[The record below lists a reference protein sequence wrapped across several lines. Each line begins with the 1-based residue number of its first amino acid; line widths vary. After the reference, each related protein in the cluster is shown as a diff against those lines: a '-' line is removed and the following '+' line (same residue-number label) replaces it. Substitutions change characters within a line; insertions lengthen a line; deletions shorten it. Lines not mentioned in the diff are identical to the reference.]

1 MRGGIVDALKAK
13 ARTVVFGKKCD
24 GESHRDE
31 GRAGEKSTLAP
42 ELILWCAALDYLKR
56 AGHAHQIVWKRL
68 CDSVRS
74 VRQYALES
82 QARNERAPVR
92 RAHVEGENKS
102 G

>member
-1 MRGGIVDALKAK
+1 MGSPIE
-13 ARTVVFGKKCD
+13 T
-24 GESHRDE
+24 
-31 GRAGEKSTLAP
+31 RAAPEKSTLAP

-56 AGHAHQIVWKRL
+56 AGQLRIRSFGSG
-68 CDSVRS
+68 SVTAY
-74 VRQYALES
+74 VAFRQYALES